1 MLTGD
6 NALTARRVAESLH
19 LDAFDADLLPQD
31 KLNIIRELREKQGKR
46 VGVIGD
52 GVNDAPALASA
63 DASIA
68 IGGIGAAAA
77 LESADSVLLTD
88 DLAAIPWVI
97 ALARRTS
104 RIITFNLFFAL
115 GIIIL
120 MITATLIG
128 SRTGHHVP
136 MSAGVLA
143 HEGGTILVVLNS
155 LRLLFIKGYAAPTTH
170 PAPRRR
176 APASPEPARA

>member
-1 MLTGD
+1 MAVTVAQDCTHHEGGGQAAVLIMADSVRPGAGKLVEQLHALGVKPVRMLTGD
-6 NALTARRVAESLH
+6 NALTARRIAESLN

-31 KLNIIRELREKQGKR
+31 KLTIIRELREKHGKR

-115 GIIIL
+115 GVIVL
-120 MITATLIG
+120 MI
-128 SRTGHHVP
+128 
-136 MSAGVLA
+136 
-143 HEGGTILVVLNS
+143 
-155 LRLLFIKGYAAPTTH
+155 AAPVE
-170 PAPRRR
+170 
-176 APASPEPARA
+176 SPTL